1 MSEIRPLLR
10 DHRAE
15 ETWRGGVH
23 VELTTEDVT
32 EGLGGG
38 ARVFDR
44 QLDEQLDERYL
55 TMCDPRLNAG
65 QALPLAF
72 DLAELLRG

>member
-1 MSEIRPLLR
+1 M
-10 DHRAE
+10 
-15 ETWRGGVH
+15 
-23 VELTTEDVT
+23 ELTREDVT

-38 ARVFDR
+38 PRV
-44 QLDEQLDERYL
+44 LDKQLDERYL

-72 DLAELLRG
+72 DLAELLRD